1 MADVNASAN
10 TDKYPHQ
17 VVYDHTL
24 AAFNEPSLMP
34 DIADLFGD
42 NEDVSY
48 CDPFP
53 HCVAGQHSIR
63 AHLKSVSE
71 SLVDSY
77 MLPLNLP
84 EKDQFFI
91 GNGGGFWAP
100 SFVMSV
106 AQTEAADLAWK
117 AEWNTTANKTC
128 IVGSGQYVQWFFAP
142 NTTELLQI
150 RIYYDEEV
158 RHAQAQRCL
167 ADPSRLILT
176 GDKGTDASDASQYQY
191 AGKVGAATR
200 TKAETR
206 QALERLFSTLQHRTA
221 ELPVVSAENVH
232 VWQGLFTDQ
241 PEQQAQIELCA
252 FYPFCFYGDEAKPS
266 MWAWQ
271 DTDGE
276 MERLLFTGGA
286 PVVSVAGNVG
296 SAMTSFTNTVNGCL
310 ESHHQFMVFTLA
322 EGSDKAQAISILAA
336 HPSISMAYH
345 DCHNKHPG
353 SYWTADP

>member
-1 MADVNASAN
+1 MADVNASAS

-17 VVYDHTL
+17 AVYDQTL
-24 AAFNEPSLMP
+24 GAFNQPSLMP
-34 DIADLFGD
+34 GIADLFGD
-42 NEDVSY
+42 GEDVSY

-53 HCVAGQHSIR
+53 HCVTGQSAII

-77 MLPLNLP
+77 MLTLNLP

-106 AQTEAADLAWK
+106 AQTEAKNLAWK
-117 AEWNTTANKTC
+117 AEWNTTANKAC
-128 IVGSGQYVQWFFAP
+128 IVGSGQYVQWFFKP

-150 RIYYDEEV
+150 RIYYDEEA
-158 RHAQAQRCL
+158 RHTEAQRCL
-167 ADPSRLILT
+167 ADPSRLMLS
-176 GDKGTDASDASQYQY
+176 GDKGTSKASQYQHEH
-191 AGKVGAATR
+191 AGEAGAATR

-206 QALERLFSTLQHRTA
+206 QALERLFSTVQQRTA
-221 ELPVVSAENVH
+221 ELPVVSAKNVH
-232 VWQGLFTDQ
+232 VWQGLFTDR

-252 FYPFCFYGDEAKPS
+252 FYPYCYYGDTAKPS

-276 MERLLFTGGA
+276 TERLIFTGGA

-296 SAMTSFTNTVNGCL
+296 SAMTSFTNTMNGCL
-310 ESHHQFMVFTLA
+310 ESHQQFMIFTLA

-353 SYWTADP
+353 SYLTAEP